1 MNPMSLVRAGL
12 IASFLCSSL
21 VSFAAMPSHPAG
33 DPNFSTL
40 PSGQRLQTIS
50 VSGTRLSLTRGVGAR
65 FTATQKAA
73 YEKIRNDSM
82 NNPNAKTQWALMDLD
97 SQQMIAESLH
107 SNRKIF
113 GASSSKIFVGGG
125 LLHKQNGA
133 LTSAQTQLMANML
146 VVSSNDAWVNLQSQ
160 IGDGNANQGRAR
172 IHAFTQGL
180 GLERTRGFQGY
191 WGNIHGNELTASET
205 VRYLHAVYHGD
216 FPGAET
222 LWKIMYT
229 CRTGSSRGLKYMP
242 SSLYVGGKT
251 GTYDGATV
259 DPETG
264 ANINVA
270 IRNHVLIFNVDGRQY
285 GLTILSNA
293 GSDETTAVLAG
304 GLLREYTS
312 YRD

>member
-1 MNPMSLVRAGL
+1 MNHTSLVRIG
-12 IASFLCSSL
+12 L
-21 VSFAAMPSHPAG
+21 VSALFLSALSSHAALLSHPAA
-33 DPNFSTL
+33 DPNFSVL
-40 PSGQRLQTIS
+40 PSGQRLQNIS
-50 VSGTRLSLTRGVGAR
+50 VSGSRLSLTRGVGAK
-65 FTATQKAA
+65 FGATQQAA
-73 YEKIRNDSM
+73 YERIRLDTTT
-82 NNPNAKTQWALMDLD
+82 NPNSKTQWAIMDLD
-97 SQQMIAESLH
+97 SHQMVAESL
-107 SNRKIF
+107 SAQRKIF

-125 LLHKQNGA
+125 LLNKQNGS
-133 LTSAQTQLMANML
+133 LTSSQTQLMANML

-160 IGDGNANQGRAR
+160 VGDGNANQGRAR

-191 WGNIHGNELTASET
+191 WGNIHGNELTARET
-205 VRYLHAVYHGD
+205 TEYLYSIYSGA

-222 LWKIMYT
+222 LWKIMHT

-242 SSLYVGGKT
+242 AGLFVGGKT

-264 ANINVA
+264 KNTSVA

-285 GLTILSNA
+285 GVTILSNA